1 VILTPVFGYNHAR
14 DAYVLRGVGR
24 HVGPVLRPDR
34 RTRRERNRLV
44 WQDAPW
50 RERSTD
56 GLVSV
61 DGLEA
66 ADSLDR
72 QRASWA

>member
-1 VILTPVFGYNHAR
+1 MLTPMFGYNHAR
-14 DAYVLRGVGR
+14 DAYLLRGIGR

-34 RTRRERNRLV
+34 RTRRERNRLA

-50 RERSTD
+50 RERATD
-56 GLVSV
+56 ALVSV
-61 DGLEA
+61 DGLEST
-66 ADSLDR
+66 DSLDG